1 MLPDPGNKP
10 VSRRSAILTAQEPEE
25 VFSVSLWCSSW
36 PRQRKERQGALA
48 MGVEAVLGIT
58 LGVTAVT
65 LLGACY
71 AACHSVDSELR
82 EESRLF
88 RMRERRGLWLGK

>member
-1 MLPDPGNKP
+1 
-10 VSRRSAILTAQEPEE
+10 
-25 VFSVSLWCSSW
+25 
-36 PRQRKERQGALA
+36 

>member
-1 MLPDPGNKP
+1 
-10 VSRRSAILTAQEPEE
+10 
-25 VFSVSLWCSSW
+25 
-36 PRQRKERQGALA
+36 

-65 LLGACY
+65 FLGACY
-71 AACHSVDSELR
+71 VACQSVDSELR
-82 EESRLF
+82 EEGQLF